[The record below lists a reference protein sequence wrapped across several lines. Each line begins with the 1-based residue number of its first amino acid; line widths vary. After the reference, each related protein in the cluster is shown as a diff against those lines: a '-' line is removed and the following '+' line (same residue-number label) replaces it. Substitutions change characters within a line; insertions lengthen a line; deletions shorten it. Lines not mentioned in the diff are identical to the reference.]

1 MNPDT
6 SGNGILDGDEVVT
19 YTTKTGEIE
28 LDPYNKIISNQY
40 DDLVI
45 NYSIEGDFLQSFP
58 KL

>member
-19 YTTKTGEIE
+19 YTTETEEIE
-28 LDPYNKIISNQY
+28 LYPNNKIISNQY

-45 NYSIEGDFLQSFP
+45 NYSIEGDFLSLFTV
-58 KL
+58 

>member
-1 MNPDT
+1 LNPDT

-19 YTTKTGEIE
+19 YTTETEEIE

-45 NYSIEGDFLQSFP
+45 NYS
-58 KL
+58 